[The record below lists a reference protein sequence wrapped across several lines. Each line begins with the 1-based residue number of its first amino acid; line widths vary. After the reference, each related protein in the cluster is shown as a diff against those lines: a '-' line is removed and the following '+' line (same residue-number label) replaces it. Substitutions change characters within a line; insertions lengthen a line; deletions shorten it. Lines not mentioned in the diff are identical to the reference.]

1 MSFLVS
7 VNNYPILSLDKL
19 IVKYYIELGI
29 GDIYYGV
36 LHLYGDMFSLVLSS
50 DGGITN
56 ITYLASSR
64 HHRFKGAWSEEL
76 NSIA

>member
-7 VNNYPILSLDKL
+7 VYNYPILSLDNL

-36 LHLYGDMFSLVLSS
+36 LHLYGEMFSLVLSGS
-50 DGGITN
+50 
-56 ITYLASSR
+56 
-64 HHRFKGAWSEEL
+64 
-76 NSIA
+76 